1 MTNATSA
8 VRASRA
14 CDGCRI
20 RKVKCDGNSPCGQC
34 AHFDVQCVV
43 TPPSKRKNPVRGRLV
58 AKVRGEEASFN
69 LTEDA
74 TPSPNASSQQ
84 LSNQHQSP
92 SDKVTSPQGLTLFET
107 LSNPTGY
114 NSSFFT
120 GLIPQF
126 EELVY
131 PVNPIITAGEI
142 VAAIGNMEHSYED
155 AALVYAFGSMTTF
168 LAQTSQVLPGGIST
182 QMNELMQC
190 SLEAHKRA
198 ELRVGPNGRL
208 IEEPSVSLKRIM
220 TCIYLEVS
228 MMAFKRFDRSFS
240 LLREAITMLQTLK
253 ADQAIPE
260 GTEAVKYQRLYWEA
274 FIHERFLT
282 IASSYPSVLPPLS
295 SGLPDYDPT
304 LPPHIQLG
312 FSRLISLFKI
322 LDRQF
327 LSYWTQDEDELVPAL
342 TSAWVESKQAQL
354 DKDERESM
362 QAESDLRASGRGGLT
377 ELQHA
382 DLFVTRLWVRTIA
395 WQLALSRG
403 LLRSGPL
410 QDHHE
415 GLSLHFP
422 AQRLSTQ
429 LRALASRLESLQ
441 SIGTQGSGIVQK
453 LFEITSTIADVLALS
468 LGHGLADQEVNSQ
481 VEDLF
486 FLVRFLFN
494 FERIKDHQKD
504 YLREKLN
511 ILRYKYPT
519 VALYELP

>member
-1 MTNATSA
+1 MTNATPPT
-8 VRASRA
+8 RASRA

-20 RKVKCDGNSPCGQC
+20 RKVKCDGNSPCSQC

-43 TPPSKRKNPVRGRLV
+43 TPPSKRKNPIRGRLV

-69 LTEDA
+69 IPQDA
-74 TPSPNASSQQ
+74 STSPNTV
-84 LSNQHQSP
+84 SNPQQSP
-92 SDKVTSPQGLTLFET
+92 SDKVASPQALTLFDG
-107 LSNPTGY
+107 LRNPTGY
-114 NSSFFT
+114 TPDFFM
-120 GLIPQF
+120 GLLPQF
-126 EELVY
+126 DELVY
-131 PVNPIITAGEI
+131 PVNPVITSTEI
-142 VAAIGNMEHSYED
+142 AAAIGNMDHSYED

-168 LAQTSQVLPGGIST
+168 LAQTSQILPGGGVST

-198 ELRVGPNGRL
+198 ELRIGSNGRL
-208 IEEPSVSLKRIM
+208 VEAPAISLKRIM

-240 LLREAITMLQTLK
+240 LLREAITMLQTYQ
-253 ADQAIPE
+253 ADDAIPE
-260 GTEAVKYQRLYWEA
+260 GSETVKFQRLYWEA

-295 SGLPDYDPT
+295 SGFPDPDLTIPA
-304 LPPHIQLG
+304 HIDLG
-312 FSRLISLFKI
+312 FNRLVSLFRI
-322 LDRQF
+322 IDRQF
-327 LSYWTQDEDELVPAL
+327 LSYWTQDENELIPAL
-342 TSAWVESKQAQL
+342 TSDWIEKKQAQL
-354 DKDERESM
+354 DKDEREAM
-362 QAESDLRASGRGGLT
+362 QAESELRASGRGGLT

-382 DLFVTRLWVRTIA
+382 DLFITRLWVRTIV
-395 WQLALSRG
+395 WQLALSHG
-403 LLRSGPL
+403 LLRSGPP

-429 LRALASRLESLQ
+429 LRSLVSRLESFA
-441 SIGTQGSGIVQK
+441 SISTQGSGIVQK
-453 LFEITSTIADVLALS
+453 LFEITSTVADVLALS
-468 LGHGLADQEVNSQ
+468 LGHGLTDHEINSQ

-494 FERIKDHQKD
+494 FERIRDHQKD